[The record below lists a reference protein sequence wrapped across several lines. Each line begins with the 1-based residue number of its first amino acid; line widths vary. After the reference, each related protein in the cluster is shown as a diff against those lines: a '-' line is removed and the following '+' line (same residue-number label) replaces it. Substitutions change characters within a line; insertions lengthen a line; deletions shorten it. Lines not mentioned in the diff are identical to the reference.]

1 MNGGSVGAQ
10 HAAPLPSGEAEP
22 RLQPRTPPTIS
33 PAGDRA
39 PGLVRYAEVVL
50 PLPVARPYTYRIP
63 DGLAARAVPG
73 ARVVVPLRRRRVVA
87 LVTAV
92 DVPPPSVE
100 ARPILDAPDGEPALS
115 PALLE
120 LGRWMSRYYG
130 TPLGLALR
138 AILPGPLW
146 SVRRPAGPAVASER
160 VLVLAQP
167 LGSLLERERAFRRAP
182 RRRAAYEALEALG
195 GSAPARHLVDQLKVS
210 PAVLD
215 GLVKQGLARYER
227 VAAVRD
233 PFAGLSSAPPPTLTA
248 DQRRVVDRI
257 LAGPPDVPALVHG
270 VTGSGKT
277 LVYLEVLRSVVASG
291 NGAILLVPEIALTPQ
306 TVARVR
312 GVFGDQV
319 AVLHSGL
326 SDGERAD
333 AWRAL
338 RRGERRVAVGPRSAV
353 FAPVQRLGAI
363 VVDEEHEPSYKQG
376 TVPRYHAR
384 DAARMRARIEGA
396 RLILGSATP
405 SLETLHLAR
414 LGEFSTLALPE
425 RIGARPL
432 PPVEVIDLRSAPR
445 VPEARGVPWSEAL
458 DAAVRG
464 ALDRGEQVI
473 LLLNRRGFATYL
485 QCPACGEVRDCPR
498 CAIALTVHQ
507 TPPALRC
514 HYCGHQEPVP
524 TSCRVCGKE
533 TQRMHGLG
541 TQQLEHFVGLRFPAA
556 RTARMDLDTTS
567 TKWAHHRI
575 LERVARGDV
584 DILLGTQMIAKG
596 LDFPN
601 VTVVGVV
608 DADTGLHLPDFRAA
622 ERTFQLVA
630 QVAGRAGRGPKGGRV
645 YVQTR
650 SPEHHAIR
658 AAAAHSVSDFAV
670 AELPLRAP
678 PGPAYPPH
686 VGLARFVASGAD
698 PGRTQQAAERVAA
711 WLRRANTERLAGGLT
726 VLGPAPC
733 PIERLK
739 GRWRWHVLVKA
750 TEARAIGRVVRA
762 WSARARG
769 AVVVDRDPVSLL

>member
-1 MNGGSVGAQ
+1 MVGRFDSPQGPGWVSAGGEDVGE
-10 HAAPLPSGEAEP
+10 HAAPLPDGTTGS
-22 RLQPRTPPTIS
+22 RF
-33 PAGDRA
+33 
-39 PGLVRYAEVVL
+39 AEVVL
-50 PLPVARPYTYRIP
+50 PLPVPRPYTYEVPPELSGRV
-63 DGLAARAVPG
+63 VPG
-73 ARVVVPLRRRRVVA
+73 ARVVVPVQRRRVVGV
-87 LVTAV
+87 VTAV
-92 DVPPPSVE
+92 AVAAPAVT
-100 ARPILDAPDGEPALS
+100 AKAIVAAPDEEPALAG
-115 PALLE
+115 PMLE
-120 LGRWMSRYYG
+120 LGRWISRYYG
-130 TPLGLALR
+130 TPPGWALR
-138 AILPGPLW
+138 ALLPGALW
-146 SVRRPAGPAVASER
+146 SVQRPAGPAEGTDRVV
-160 VLVLAQP
+160 VLVATVP
-167 LGSLLERERAFRRAP
+167 SLLERERVFKRSPKRRL
-182 RRRAAYEALEALG
+182 AYEALEALG
-195 GSAPARHLVDQLKVS
+195 GSAPLRHLVQRLGLS

-215 GLVKQGLARYER
+215 GLVRQGLARYAD
-227 VAAVRD
+227 VARPRD
-233 PFAGLSSAPPPTLTA
+233 PFAGLSSPPPPELTA
-248 DQRRVVDRI
+248 DQRRVVAGI
-257 LAGPPDVPALVHG
+257 LATPPETPVLIQG

-277 LVYLEVLRSVVASG
+277 LVYLDVLRSVVASG
-291 NGAILLVPEIALTPQ
+291 HGAILLVPEIALTPQ

-326 SDGERAD
+326 SEGERAD

-338 RRGERRVAVGPRSAV
+338 RRGERRVAVGPRSAI
-353 FAPVQRLGAI
+353 FAPVQNLGVI
-363 VVDEEHEPSYKQG
+363 VVDEEQESTYKQG
-376 TVPRYHAR
+376 TAPRYHAR
-384 DAARMRARIEGA
+384 DVAGVRARIEGA

-405 SLETLHLAR
+405 SLEALHLVE
-414 LGEFSTLALPE
+414 LGRIRTLALPE

-464 ALDRGEQVI
+464 ALERREQVI

-485 QCPACGEVRDCPR
+485 QCPACGDVRECPR

-514 HYCGHQEPVP
+514 HYCGHEEPVP
-524 TSCRVCGKE
+524 IACRVCGKE
-533 TQRMHGLG
+533 TQRMRGLG

-575 LERVARGDV
+575 LERVARQEI

-650 SPEHHAIR
+650 SPDHHAIR
-658 AAAAHSVSDFAV
+658 AAAAHSVAVFAA
-670 AELPLRAP
+670 AELPLRTP
-678 PGPAYPPH
+678 PSPPYPPRI
-686 VGLARFVASGAD
+686 GLVRFVASGPDQA
-698 PGRTQQAAERVAA
+698 RTAAIAERVAG
-711 WLRRANTERLAGGLT
+711 WLRRAGTERLEGALT

-733 PIERLK
+733 PITRLR
-739 GRWRWHVLVKA
+739 GLWRWHVLVKA
-750 TEARAIGRVVRA
+750 TEARALGRVVRA
-762 WSARARG
+762 WRTKAHR
-769 AVVVDRDPVSLL
+769 